1 MQVLCTLESP
11 VRDQECR
18 AIGDLQLGHVVCD
31 DLAEVVRV
39 TTIPTEGLHQHGN
52 TGLVFDHQVQHHLV
66 EVRALIPTV
75 AAGDVNDVLLWLLVT
90 VVTAIDMEARTI
102 EMGKRGGQAQTL
114 GRRGGNEAVECGHPS
129 GIQRI
134 QGTPERVIVEMA
146 GLNAWGNEA
155 RDRLI
160 LEKMGDEVEL
170 LVDKA
175 EAVEHHGFDRM
186 AGGHNP
192 HCRVLLR
199 RLINNLR
206 DAEFFK
212 HARDQTQ
219 VI

>member
-1 MQVLCTLESP
+1 MPNLTHYAP
-11 VRDQECR
+11 G
-18 AIGDLQLGHVVCD
+18 I
-31 DLAEVVRV
+31 
-39 TTIPTEGLHQHGN
+39 QH
-52 TGLVFDHQVQHHLV
+52 
-66 EVRALIPTV
+66 EPR
-75 AAGDVNDVLLWLLVT
+75 WY
-90 VVTAIDMEARTI
+90 
-102 EMGKRGGQAQTL
+102 QAQTL

-129 GIQRI
+129 FIQCI

-160 LEKMGDEVEL
+160 LEKMGDEIEL
-170 LVDKA
+170 LIDKA

-192 HCRVLLR
+192 HFRVLLR

-206 DAEFFK
+206 DTEFFK
-212 HARDQTQ
+212 HPRDQTQ